1 MSVKVQVSEVIDR
14 PVSVVFHFHAQEH
27 VHNHPRWD
35 PYMQLKQV
43 TDGPLE
49 IGTIINRLNSRSG
62 TPVEGTMEI
71 VAFEPNQV
79 LGMVIHDGPVEIN
92 GRATYEAENDDR
104 TTLRLILEFPDMDES
119 MDTGLLTSQIQQS
132 LQNIKKLI
140 ESES

>member
-14 PVSVVFHFHAQEH
+14 PVSVVFQFHAHEH
-27 VHNHPRWD
+27 VRNHPRWD
-35 PYMQLKQV
+35 PYMQLKQI
-43 TDGPLE
+43 TDGPLGV
-49 IGTIINRLNSRSG
+49 GTIINRLNSRSG

-104 TTLRLILEFPDMDES
+104 TTLRLNLEFPDMDES

-132 LQNIKKLI
+132 LQNIKRLI

>member
-14 PVSVVFHFHAQEH
+14 PVSVVFQFHAHEH
-27 VHNHPRWD
+27 VRNHPRWD
-35 PYMQLKQV
+35 PCMKLKQV
-43 TDGPLE
+43 TDGPLGV
-49 IGTIINRLNSRSG
+49 GTIINKLNSRSG

-92 GRATYEAENDDR
+92 GRATYEAENDNR
-104 TTLRLILEFPDMDES
+104 TTLRLSLEFPDMDES